1 MSEHLP
7 FLKNNIESVNRLTTV
22 SQRVSHEK
30 KMNRYH
36 AAVITMLHQMVQ
48 SQILLLK
55 IVQKSSA
62 KPAP

>member
-22 SQRVSHEK
+22 SQRVAHEK
-30 KMNRYH
+30 EMNRYH

-48 SQILLLK
+48 NQILLLK